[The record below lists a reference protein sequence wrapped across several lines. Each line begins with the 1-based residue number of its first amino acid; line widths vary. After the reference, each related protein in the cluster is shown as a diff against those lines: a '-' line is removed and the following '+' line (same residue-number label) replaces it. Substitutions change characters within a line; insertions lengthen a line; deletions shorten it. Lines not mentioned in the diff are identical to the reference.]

1 METVHLWKTQM
12 ANFIW
17 LMKKQNQM
25 HQKFWI
31 GDSKILPLWTYQGM
45 KGNSMKT
52 LAQYPT
58 IAKIILYASVTLKD
72 STLGESSPDN
82 LDEVDSAEIAHGAKQ
97 TESQES
103 KGPNISRKLKKDLSH
118 DSTVRKSYRAGIF
131 GTMGSNSSLDKDIQ
145 QEIGR
150 EPLSETGISDTVKR
164 KLGFGKNSNKNGPS
178 TGKKVFGN
186 FLTVPGKKPL
196 QVSCFTDTFL
206 HLFQNNYI
214 YPFKFIITLVSI
226 IQIL

>member
-1 METVHLWKTQM
+1 MGLTVPISSAANSTVKTPISEYNGNNASVKNSNGQLHLTNEK
-12 ANFIW
+12 AKSDASNVLDRRFENIAVVDISGDEGK
-17 LMKKQNQM
+17 LNENACAISNNSQNN
-25 HQKFWI
+25 
-31 GDSKILPLWTYQGM
+31 T
-45 KGNSMKT
+45 T
-52 LAQYPT
+52 A
-58 IAKIILYASVTLKD
+58 VTLKD

-97 TESQES
+97 TETQEA
-103 KGPNISRKLKKDLSH
+103 KRPNISRKLKKDLSH

-164 KLGFGKNSNKNGPS
+164 KLSFGKNSNKNGPS
-178 TGKKVFGN
+178 TGKKVIGN

-196 QVSCFTDTFL
+196 QVS
-206 HLFQNNYI
+206 
-214 YPFKFIITLVSI
+214 
-226 IQIL
+226 

>member
-1 METVHLWKTQM
+1 MGLTAPISSAASSTLKTPTSECNGNNASVKNSNGQLHLTNEKAKSDAPNVLDRRFETTAVVDISGDEGKLNENAGAISNKS
-12 ANFIW
+12 
-17 LMKKQNQM
+17 QNN
-25 HQKFWI
+25 
-31 GDSKILPLWTYQGM
+31 TV
-45 KGNSMKT
+45 
-52 LAQYPT
+52 
-58 IAKIILYASVTLKD
+58 ASVTLQD

-82 LDEVDSAEIAHGAKQ
+82 LDEVDSAEIAHVAKQ
-97 TESQES
+97 TETQES

-164 KLGFGKNSNKNGPS
+164 KLSFGKNSNKNGPS

-196 QVSCFTDTFL
+196 QVSWLIDTFL
-206 HLFQNNYI
+206 
-214 YPFKFIITLVSI
+214 
-226 IQIL
+226 